1 MDGWFSKLDERLEKH
16 LGAENVAKLRTVI
29 MLLKIDTGLTIKYEG
44 SKTTLRNLNCL
55 FPYIYDPLQLF
66 RQTVFFCITYAQG

>member
-29 MLLKIDTGLTIKYEG
+29 MLLKIDTGLTTNNET
-44 SKTTLRNLNCL
+44 SETTLRNLNCL
-55 FPYIYDPLQLF
+55 FPYIYDSLQLY
-66 RQTVFFCITYAQG
+66 R